1 MATQEQLARQLQ
13 REFDARSEAVRR
25 LRERTRIAEER
36 SYASSTVYG
45 NAFIKQGLG
54 SLTDEIRDRLQRIS
68 QGWVSD
74 KAQAVAPIKNCD
86 PAILALITAKGVLDV
101 LGVMQNITEIEDLVK
116 LISKLPGLGPKS
128 AKRIVLKLINNRDE
142 IIKPMANTLAQVYKN
157 VTRCNSCGSLKST
170 NEGCVNCENV
180 KEKYNKICV
189 VEDIADQ
196 WSIENSNI
204 YKGYYHILGGTLASA
219 GHRKEDLL
227 INSLVERVVKDKI
240 EEVILATSA
249 TVEGQT
255 TAYYIQDS
263 LKKTN
268 AKITKLAQGLPV
280 GGEIESLDDG
290 TLFSAF
296 KNRSN
301 LNSNSE

>member
-1 MATQEQLARQLQ
+1 
-13 REFDARSEAVRR
+13 
-25 LRERTRIAEER
+25 
-36 SYASSTVYG
+36 
-45 NAFIKQGLG
+45 
-54 SLTDEIRDRLQRIS
+54 
-68 QGWVSD
+68 
-74 KAQAVAPIKNCD
+74 
-86 PAILALITAKGVLDV
+86 
-101 LGVMQNITEIEDLVK
+101 MQKINEIEELIK

-142 IIKPMANTLAQVYKN
+142 LVKPIANTLAQVYKN
-157 VTRCNSCGSLKST
+157 VTRCNLCGSLKS
-170 NEGCVNCENV
+170 NSNGCINCENT
-180 KEKYNKICV
+180 KEKFNKICV

-204 YKGYYHILGGTLASA
+204 FQGYFHILGGTISSA
-219 GHRKEDLL
+219 GQRKEDLL
-227 INSLVERVVKDKI
+227 INSLVERVNRENI

-268 AKITKLAQGLPV
+268 VKVTKLAQGLPV

-290 TLFSAF
+290 TLYSAF
-296 KNRSN
+296 KNRAGIKNASD
-301 LNSNSE
+301 

>member
-1 MATQEQLARQLQ
+1 
-13 REFDARSEAVRR
+13 
-25 LRERTRIAEER
+25 
-36 SYASSTVYG
+36 
-45 NAFIKQGLG
+45 
-54 SLTDEIRDRLQRIS
+54 
-68 QGWVSD
+68 
-74 KAQAVAPIKNCD
+74 
-86 PAILALITAKGVLDV
+86 
-101 LGVMQNITEIEDLVK
+101 MQNISEIEELIK

-142 IIKPMANTLAQVYKN
+142 LVKPMANTLAQLYKN
-157 VTRCNSCGSLKST
+157 VVRCNSCGSLKSISI
-170 NEGCVNCENV
+170 GCINCEDKNT
-180 KEKYNKICV
+180 KYNKICV

-204 YKGYYHILGGTLASA
+204 FQGYFHILGGTISSV
-219 GHRKEDLL
+219 GQRKEDLL
-227 INSLVERVVKDKI
+227 INSLVDRVNRENI

-263 LKKTN
+263 LKN
-268 AKITKLAQGLPV
+268 LNIKITKLAQGLPV

-301 LNSNSE
+301 LVSNSD

>member
-1 MATQEQLARQLQ
+1 
-13 REFDARSEAVRR
+13 
-25 LRERTRIAEER
+25 
-36 SYASSTVYG
+36 
-45 NAFIKQGLG
+45 
-54 SLTDEIRDRLQRIS
+54 
-68 QGWVSD
+68 
-74 KAQAVAPIKNCD
+74 
-86 PAILALITAKGVLDV
+86 
-101 LGVMQNITEIEDLVK
+101 MQNNSEIDDLIK

-142 IIKPMANTLAQVYKN
+142 LVKPMANSLVQVYKN
-157 VTRCNSCGSLKST
+157 VTRCNSCGSLKSIS
-170 NEGCVNCENV
+170 NGCENCENIR
-180 KEKYNKICV
+180 EKFNKICV

-204 YKGYYHILGGTLASA
+204 FKGYFHILGGTISSV
-219 GHRKEDLL
+219 GQRKEDLL
-227 INSLVERVVKDKI
+227 INSLVERVNKEKI

-263 LKKTN
+263 LKNTQV
-268 AKITKLAQGLPV
+268 KITKLAQGLPV

-296 KNRSN
+296 KNRSK
-301 LNSNSE
+301 LNSNSD

>member
-1 MATQEQLARQLQ
+1 
-13 REFDARSEAVRR
+13 
-25 LRERTRIAEER
+25 
-36 SYASSTVYG
+36 
-45 NAFIKQGLG
+45 
-54 SLTDEIRDRLQRIS
+54 
-68 QGWVSD
+68 
-74 KAQAVAPIKNCD
+74 
-86 PAILALITAKGVLDV
+86 
-101 LGVMQNITEIEDLVK
+101 MQNITEIEDLVK

-157 VTRCNSCGSLKST
+157 VTRCNLCGSLKSNT
-170 NEGCVNCENV
+170 EGCSNCENV
-180 KEKYNKICV
+180 KEKFNKICV

-204 YKGYYHILGGTLASA
+204 YKGYFHILGGTIASA
-219 GHRKEDLL
+219 GSRKEDLL
-227 INSLVERVVKDKI
+227 INSLVERVSKDKI

-255 TAYYIQDS
+255 TAYYIKDS
-263 LKKTN
+263 LKNTK

-301 LNSNSE
+301 LKTSSD